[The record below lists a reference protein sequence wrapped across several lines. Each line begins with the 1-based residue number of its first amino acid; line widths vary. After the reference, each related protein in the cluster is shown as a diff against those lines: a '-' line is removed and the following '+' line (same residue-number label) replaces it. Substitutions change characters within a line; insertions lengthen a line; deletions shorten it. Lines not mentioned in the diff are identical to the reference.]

1 MKGINKAIVVG
12 VVGQDPEI
20 NQTEQSMVVRISIAT
35 NEKWKDP
42 KTGEDRE
49 ETEWHRV
56 IFFGKLAEIA
66 SNYIKKGEK
75 VFVEGRLKTSK
86 YTGKDG
92 AERASTQIIANNMQL
107 LGGNSQKPAQP
118 QSPQQTAQI
127 AQTAAA
133 YGEYKR
139 KRPPINQPPSHAQA
153 QATKDFYNDE
163 VPF

>member
-1 MKGINKAIVVG
+1 MKGVNKAIIVG

-66 SNYIKKGEK
+66 SNYVKKGEK
-75 VFVEGRLKTSK
+75 LFIEGRLKTSK

-92 AERASTQIIANNMQL
+92 IERASTQIVANNMQL
-107 LGGNSQKPAQP
+107 LGG
-118 QSPQQTAQI
+118 SPQKAQ
-127 AQTAAA
+127 ATQKQQSSTDSQG
-133 YGEYKR
+133 YGDYKR
-139 KRPPINQPPSHAQA
+139 KRPPMSQAPSPAQTT
-153 QATKDFYNDE
+153 ATNDFYNDE